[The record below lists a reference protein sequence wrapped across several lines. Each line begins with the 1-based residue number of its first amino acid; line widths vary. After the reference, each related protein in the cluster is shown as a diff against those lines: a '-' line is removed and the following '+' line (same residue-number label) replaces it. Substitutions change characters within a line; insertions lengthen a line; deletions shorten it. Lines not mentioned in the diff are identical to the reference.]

1 MSQQSSQEVAATKP
15 MPMPTRTASGP
26 VVLLGLFALTC
37 LLRLPGLLSH
47 PFCIDESYYAAG
59 AVELNAGGAFYRDVV
74 DHKSPG
80 IYFIYALI
88 YRVAG
93 AYNQTAVHLVL
104 ILVATL
110 TAYFVGLLAQE
121 FFGARTGRWAGPL
134 YAIASVIGPAND
146 FQAANT
152 ELFMNL
158 PVVAA
163 LWLGARLWV
172 RQRAERIEVAAMGLL
187 VGAAI
192 LIRPQAALAL
202 LPIGVA
208 LWRRKVGWL
217 NLATVALAAA
227 LPTVALVVSVYR
239 ADAIADLRS
248 SLSYASYYTNCLPLE
263 VKMANASLKTLFF
276 VAINVGLV
284 IPVTMLLAQGR
295 KSDPVWRHGAGCLLV
310 SWLLASFVAV
320 SAGGR
325 FYPHYFIQVLPPLVV
340 MAARQITLWRE
351 EAG

>member
-1 MSQQSSQEVAATKP
+1 MSQQESPNATGP
-15 MPMPTRTASGP
+15 RPIRTASSP
-26 VVLLGLFALTC
+26 AVLLGLFALTC

-59 AVELNAGGAFYRDVV
+59 AVELNSGGAFYRDVV

-104 ILVATL
+104 ILVAAL
-110 TAYFVGLLAQE
+110 TAYCVGLCAQE
-121 FFGARTGRWAGPL
+121 FFGARAGRFAGPL
-134 YAIASVIGPAND
+134 YAAVSVIGPAND

-172 RQRAERIEVAAMGLL
+172 RQRAPRIEVAAMGLL
-187 VGAAI
+187 LGAAI
-192 LIRPQAALAL
+192 LVRPQAALAFA
-202 LPIGVA
+202 PVGIA
-208 LWRRKVGWL
+208 LWRRRAGWL
-217 NLATVALAAA
+217 GFVTVAMAAA
-227 LPTVALVVSVYR
+227 LPALLLAVSVYR
-239 ADAIADLRS
+239 TDAIADLRT
-248 SLSYASYYTNCLPLE
+248 SLAYASYYTNCLPFE
-263 VKMANASLKTLFF
+263 VKLANGSLKTLFF

-284 IPVTMLLAQGR
+284 IPVVMLLAQGR
-295 KSDPVWRHGAGCLLV
+295 KSDPVWRQGAGCLLT

-320 SAGGR
+320 AAGGR

-340 MAARQITLWRE
+340 MAARQLTVWRE
-351 EAG
+351 EAA